1 MQGRL
6 ATQGDRKKIRQ
17 QLPVSCASAGGLGIP
32 CKPHITP
39 SSITMLYACMGIRLC
54 INLLDHVWSLPIMQL
69 NVMLQA
75 ARGAHK
81 R

>member
-1 MQGRL
+1 MQVKGQRGTRKPVQGRL

-54 INLLDHVWSLPIMQL
+54 ITSLIMFGHCQSC
-69 NVMLQA
+69 N
-75 ARGAHK
+75 
-81 R
+81 